1 MANETSWRVTGQ
13 VTDYQTL
20 SSANEPITGV
30 LVYFITGAGQRG
42 SVLVPDDHYDPDTV
56 AAMVGARAATLD
68 QVAALTSES

>member
-1 MANETSWRVTGQ
+1 MANGTSWRVTGQ

-42 SVLVPDDHYDPDTV
+42 SVLVADDHYDPDTV
-56 AAMVGARAATLD
+56 AAMVGQRAALLD